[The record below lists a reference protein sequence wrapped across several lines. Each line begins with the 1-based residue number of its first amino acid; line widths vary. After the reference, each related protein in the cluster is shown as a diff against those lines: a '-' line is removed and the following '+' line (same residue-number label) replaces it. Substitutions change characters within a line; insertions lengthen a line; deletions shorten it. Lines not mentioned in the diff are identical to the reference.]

1 MARLSKLS
9 RSIAGKVAIVTGAGG
24 ELWPIAR
31 AVFDQAY
38 EPVPPGSAGAN
49 GLYLKR
55 PRQALALQLR
65 ESRNVVLSGTRG
77 VLSGAA
83 GDWIVDYG
91 NGDLAV
97 VAGDRFKVYYEF
109 L

>member
-1 MARLSKLS
+1 M
-9 RSIAGKVAIVTGAGG
+9 
-24 ELWPIAR
+24 
-31 AVFDQAY
+31 
-38 EPVPPGSAGAN
+38 
-49 GLYLKR
+49 YLKR